1 LCSIKIWAQTLQDGD
16 ALAVAINLEIAV
28 SAALHGTAAKVR
40 AVINYVRY
48 YALLDGYVGANS
60 LRLAEQSTIEVG
72 QTVVEGHVSLT
83 LPGVEHVAV
92 ASDLLAVAGEGVVG
106 ATASEIILGLANNNT
121 HNDEKERDNSGELH
135 LECIR
140 CGLGGCA

>member
-1 LCSIKIWAQTLQDGD
+1 
-16 ALAVAINLEIAV
+16 
-28 SAALHGTAAKVR
+28 LHGTAAKVR
-40 AVINYVRY
+40 VIISFVRY
-48 YALLDGYVGANS
+48 YALLDGYVGTNS
-60 LRLAEQSTIEVG
+60 PRLAEQSTIEVG

-83 LPGVEHVAV
+83 LPVVEHVAV
-92 ASDLLAVAGEGVVG
+92 ASELLAVAGEGVVG

-140 CGLGGCA
+140 CGLGGCI